1 MTCFVKS
8 TSGFGSG
15 YYLFPNYIHDL
26 PNGVTHSTVGLFA
39 YDCILHRHVTD
50 KNDINRLQ
58 MNLDR
63 ISKWEETWLMEFNV
77 SKCFAR
83 EVDPKWIHPCIDSMA
98 RCSVLKNHKIHGT
111 YHHFRSEME

>member
-15 YYLFPNYIHDL
+15 HYLFPNYIHDL
-26 PNGVTHSTVGLFA
+26 PNGVTHSTVG
-39 YDCILHRHVTD
+39 
-50 KNDINRLQ
+50 
-58 MNLDR
+58 
-63 ISKWEETWLMEFNV
+63 
-77 SKCFAR
+77 FAR